1 MFLLL
6 APESISEYFATM
18 AGIFK
23 IHSFVGKFLNLL
35 KAGGN
40 ASLRLDSKAGKASIS
55 LHLELDHQVPPQQFK
70 SQKFVIVIISE
81 ELMPE
86 NHMLK

>member
-6 APESISEYFATM
+6 VPEAISEYFATM
-18 AGIFK
+18 AGMFE

-55 LHLELDHQVPPQQFK
+55 LHLELDQQVPPQQFRSPNACDRRRQRRAK
-70 SQKFVIVIISE
+70 SESE
-81 ELMPE
+81 EY
-86 NHMLK
+86 